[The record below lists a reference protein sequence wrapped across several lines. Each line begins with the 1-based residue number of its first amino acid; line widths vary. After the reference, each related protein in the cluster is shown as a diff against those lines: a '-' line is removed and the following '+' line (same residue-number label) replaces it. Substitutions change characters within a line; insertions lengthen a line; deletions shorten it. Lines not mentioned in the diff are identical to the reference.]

1 MRAQDARAWA
11 QLERETAPR
20 AWGELTPLEPELE
33 PARPEPAETPTEGEQ
48 APLNIEPLTPARTTT
63 ESLKGLAAREAGE
76 VGAVNHPAHYHAAS
90 GREVIDIIEAW
101 GLNFSRGNALKYIAR
116 AGHKDP
122 ARELE
127 DLLKAQWYIE
137 REITRLKTEAE
148 DAR

>member
-1 MRAQDARAWA
+1 MRAQDARAWV

-33 PARPEPAETPTEGEQ
+33 PARPEPAETPTEEKQ
-48 APLNIEPLTPARTTT
+48 APLNIEPLTRITA
-63 ESLKGLAAREAGE
+63 ESLKGLAAREA
-76 VGAVNHPAHYHAAS
+76 GAVNHPAHYHAAS

-101 GLNFSRGNALKYIAR
+101 RLNFCRGNALKYIAR

-127 DLLKAQWYIE
+127 DLLKAQWYLE
-137 REITRLKTEAE
+137 REIRRLKTEAE

>member
-48 APLNIEPLTPARTTT
+48 APLNIEPLTRT

-76 VGAVNHPAHYHAAS
+76 VGAVNHPPHYHAAS
-90 GREVIDIIEAW
+90 GREVIEIIEAW
-101 GLNFSRGNALKYIAR
+101 GLNFSRGNALKYLAR
-116 AGHKDP
+116 AGRKDP
-122 ARELE
+122 AREVE
-127 DLLKAQWYIE
+127 DLLKAKWYLE
-137 REITRLKTEAE
+137 REIRRLKTEAE